1 MPPFVSRGFGFAAG
15 MLFQYCFC
23 FCFLWLEVRADLSP
37 GFCAAG
43 LLGSLLT
50 LLGLAGGSSAD
61 FALGDWSSFSLA
73 LESPAN
79 VALLDSPVSTLG
91 VASSLLA
98 NSVFCAGGAGPGRIA
113 CCIST

>member
-1 MPPFVSRGFGFAAG
+1 MPPFVSRGLGVAAG
-15 MLFQYCFC
+15 MLEKNCFC
-23 FCFLWLEVRADLSP
+23 FCFLWLEVRADLSAF
-37 GFCAAG
+37 GAAG
-43 LLGSLLT
+43 LLGSLLP
-50 LLGLAGGSSAD
+50 LLDLADGSSAD

-79 VALLDSPVSTLG
+79 VPLLDSPFSTLG

-98 NSVFCAGGAGPGRIA
+98 NSVFCAGGAGARRVA